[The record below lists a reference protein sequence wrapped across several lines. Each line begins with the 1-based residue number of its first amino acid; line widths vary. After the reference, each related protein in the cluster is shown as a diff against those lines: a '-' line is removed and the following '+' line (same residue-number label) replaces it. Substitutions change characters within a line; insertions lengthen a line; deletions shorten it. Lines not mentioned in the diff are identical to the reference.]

1 MIDTEREDLV
11 REYESIISELEREIY
26 ALRGDIIPFFLK

>member
-11 REYESIISELEREIY
+11 REYESIISELEREVY
-26 ALRGDIIPFFLK
+26 KQGGEIPAFFRR